1 LAAEDETTA
10 SKLNTGKKLHKISED
25 KTLMLRFTM
34 NCDLFTRRPQ
44 TIASRKK
51 GWHILH
57 VKVMCEGAIT
67 RADMM
72 SKLDAHKTSNTANK
86 FAKEP
91 IPQNKTQCTKKY
103 NNICRNSNRKKYT
116 FTDMQNC

>member
-1 LAAEDETTA
+1 M
-10 SKLNTGKKLHKISED
+10 
-25 KTLMLRFTM
+25 MLRFTM
-34 NCDLFTRRPQ
+34 NCDMFTKRPQ

-57 VKVMCEGAIT
+57 VQFMCEEAIT
-67 RADMM
+67 RAAMM

-103 NNICRNSNRKKYT
+103 NNICRNSNRKKIHIHRHAKLLST
-116 FTDMQNC
+116 EKGQMGGVHEF